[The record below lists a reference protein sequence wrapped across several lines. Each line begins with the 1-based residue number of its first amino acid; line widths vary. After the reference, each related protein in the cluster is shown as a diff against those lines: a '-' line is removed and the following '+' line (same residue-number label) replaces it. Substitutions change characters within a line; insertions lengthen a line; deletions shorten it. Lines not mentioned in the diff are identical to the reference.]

1 MESKVIKES
10 EHLDVYKWIK
20 IGQAIILMVLGI
32 LFVMTA
38 LLNKDSEDGVG
49 LMLSISVGIILAVY
63 GILDIISGYFLYR
76 NPYNADVIIGEVF
89 LALATVLFIKR
100 DIINEVLSYFVS
112 ILVIIIA
119 LILVLHGVLVITG
132 KGCTKSVFKGV
143 ISFVLAGSL
152 LALGIV
158 YLVLYLT
165 SQKTVEIYMLL
176 ILGVVLFVLGV
187 AALSIMVVKIKNTNR
202 MLKEQK
208 IKEMNEYKTNTN
220 DVPTNTTVKI
230 IDINE
235 LKKNKKIQDSKKDTA
250 TSIIV
255 VEDDNPSE
263 ISTST
268 TENNDNI

>member
-1 MESKVIKES
+1 MESKILKES

-20 IGQAIILMVLGI
+20 IGQAVILMILGI

-38 LLNKDSEDGVG
+38 LLNKDSEEGIG

-119 LILVLHGVLVITG
+119 LILVLHGILHITG
-132 KGCTKSVFKGV
+132 KGNQKSVVKGV
-143 ISFVLAGSL
+143 ISFVVAGAL

-158 YLVLYLT
+158 YLVMYLT
-165 SQKTVEIYMLL
+165 SKQTVEIYMLL
-176 ILGVVLFVLGV
+176 ILGVVLFILGV
-187 AALSIMVVKIKNTNR
+187 AALSIMVIKIRNTNR

-208 IKEMNEYKTNTN
+208 IKEINEFKTNTN

-235 LKKNKKIQDSKKDTA
+235 LKKTKKLNNSKKDTA

-255 VEDDNPSE
+255 VEDDNSE
-263 ISTST
+263 NTSN
-268 TENNDNI
+268 EEVNNDTL